1 MNAYMDQYKNNSILT
16 ASKEQLLLMLY
27 DGAIRFVRQAK
38 LAIEENRLADKANSI
53 GRTIAIIT
61 EFSNTLDHQIG
72 GEIAANLSRLY
83 DFMIREL
90 TAVNAR
96 NEVKRLDPVEKIL
109 LDLRVAFAGAIEINN
124 RNGGAQPV
132 AGQAIADKQI
142 AASL

>member
-16 ASKEQLLLMLY
+16 ASREQILIMLF

-38 LAIEENRLADKANSI
+38 FAIEENRLADKANAI
-53 GRTIAIIT
+53 GRAIAIIT
-61 EFSNTLDHQIG
+61 EFSNSLDHQVG
-72 GEIAANLSRLY
+72 GEIAANLSSLY

-96 NEVKRLDPVEKIL
+96 NEIKRVEPVEKIL
-109 LDLRVAFAGAIEINN
+109 LDLRGAFVEAIEINN
-124 RNGGAQPV
+124 RTAQSVGASAATEKHV
-132 AGQAIADKQI
+132 